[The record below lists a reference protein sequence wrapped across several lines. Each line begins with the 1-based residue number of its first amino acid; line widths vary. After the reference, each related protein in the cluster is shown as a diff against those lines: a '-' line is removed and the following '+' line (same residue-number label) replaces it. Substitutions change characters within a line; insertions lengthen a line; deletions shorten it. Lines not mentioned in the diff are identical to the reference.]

1 MSHMVGQGAINIFAA
16 GVFIGP
22 VTMELG
28 IGRGIMSS
36 AIGLSSI
43 MTALTVPLLGR
54 YMDRAGVRPPLLIS
68 IVAFALATALLSQ
81 LQPALLFPLF
91 AISGICGAAQTATPY
106 SKVVVGWFDRE
117 RGLALGI
124 MLVGVGLG
132 GVLAPQ
138 LAGFLVRE
146 FGWRMGY
153 AGLGVAILLVAFV
166 PTAIFIRER
175 ERIEDGRKLE
185 LPGLMLREAMWGSH
199 LFWFLIAA
207 FFLASVGV
215 NGIIIHVVPML
226 TDRGMPPAAAVA
238 ILSTSGIAGI
248 LSRILCGYL
257 MDKFHAPYVGI
268 AFFLLPIIGIALF
281 ASGWESPAP
290 LIGMIGIG
298 AGLGAEID
306 LMSFLIGRYF
316 GLRAFGALHGMI
328 FSAFLFGQ
336 AGGASVLGWSQQLL
350 GSYFP
355 GLMVLEIFFVIAC
368 LLLASLGPYRYP
380 AQKTEAA

>member
-1 MSHMVGQGAINIFAA
+1 MVGQGAINIFAA

-28 IGRGIMSS
+28 IGRGTMSS

-54 YMDRAGVRPPLLIS
+54 YMDRAGVRAPLLIS
-68 IVAFALATALLSQ
+68 IVAFALATASLSQ
-81 LQPALLFPLF
+81 LQAALLFPLF

-106 SKVVVGWFDRE
+106 SKVVVGWFDKE

-153 AGLGVAILLVAFV
+153 AGLGVAILLIAFV

-175 ERIEDGRKLE
+175 PRVDGGRRVE
-185 LPGLMLREAMWGSH
+185 LPGLELREAVGGTPHFGFMMV
-199 LFWFLIAA
+199 A
-207 FFLASVGV
+207 FFLASVGL
-215 NGIIIHVVPML
+215 NGTIIHVVPML
-226 TDRGMPPAAAVA
+226 TDRGMAPAAAIA
-238 ILSTSGIAGI
+238 ILSISGIAGI
-248 LSRILCGYL
+248 LSRIVCGYL
-257 MDKFHAPYVGI
+257 MDKFHAPYVGVG
-268 AFFLLPIIGIALF
+268 FFLLPILGIALF
-281 ASGWESPAP
+281 ASEWGGMAP
-290 LIGMIGIG
+290 FIAMACIG

-316 GLRAFGALHGMI
+316 GLRAFGALHGLI

-350 GSYFP
+350 GSYLP
-355 GLMVLEIFFVIAC
+355 GLMALEIFFVIAC
-368 LLLASLGPYRYP
+368 LLLAALGPYRYP
-380 AQKTEAA
+380 PQTEAA